1 MVSSPYQ
8 QGVRHSGEERPV
20 LASVS
25 VSVSVLHNNIKL
37 GRMPYKGPKWLAM
50 GSKWAHSTCLGTP
63 NDLGSL
69 LEKDIFDP
77 FFTHF

>member
-25 VSVSVLHNNIKL
+25 VSVLHNNIKL
-37 GRMPYKGPKWLAM
+37 GRMPYG
-50 GSKWAHSTCLGTP
+50 C
-63 NDLGSL
+63 
-69 LEKDIFDP
+69 I
-77 FFTHF
+77 